1 VVSDDELARLVADS
15 HSPDAEAAAAQLAEL
30 EHSFAGLAHND
41 RNEEIG
47 EGRDQLV
54 AGFRSL
60 REKVALLD
68 AALQPHFYRA
78 MNAISPYYFQGLNI
92 ILEFDRKNKVT
103 GKLEHVWNTC
113 NITSLSMTLEA
124 LGRSAAD
131 YKYLDLLP
139 PIAKVFSKDVDEKA
153 HDKVGSDLAG
163 LRLPDFVAMAAIVW
177 QMKYR
182 TGSEKAILAGGNA
195 AFNSVPSADAVAT
208 LARDFGATAKQGALT
223 LAASGRADATPDALK
238 EFGGQHWKQADN
250 QATQETTDKK
260 SPDQRARRAGGL
272 STADIE
278 RKVPV
283 ERYKQAVLA
292 QIGPELDAGK
302 QVVVGQWHHF
312 VRLQAVSD
320 EFVVKDDPGHYT
332 GANEAATWEEARAMG
347 LFLNWIVIG

>member
-1 VVSDDELARLVADS
+1 
-15 HSPDAEAAAAQLAEL
+15 
-30 EHSFAGLAHND
+30 
-41 RNEEIG
+41 
-47 EGRDQLV
+47 
-54 AGFRSL
+54 
-60 REKVALLD
+60 
-68 AALQPHFYRA
+68 
-78 MNAISPYYFQGLNI
+78 
-92 ILEFDRKNKVT
+92 
-103 GKLEHVWNTC
+103 
-113 NITSLSMTLEA
+113 
-124 LGRSAAD
+124 
-131 YKYLDLLP
+131 
-139 PIAKVFSKDVDEKA
+139 
-153 HDKVGSDLAG
+153 
-163 LRLPDFVAMAAIVW
+163 MAAIVW